1 MFDRASLIMAVRPD
15 VPTTSSVSKLRLDRL
30 AEQVDVKPF
39 TRSAVCEVLSAKL
52 GSYVHGETAKRL
64 HAETAGNALLLRE
77 LADHAIA
84 EGSLRQAG
92 VWRWSGRLAYV
103 EGRIV
108 NVVRFRLDD
117 LSPDESELV
126 HIVALAESIEADLP
140 MVAKLAHAAESLNR
154 RGILIGERCDTRLIL
169 KLTYP
174 LYSHVVKAT
183 MPTLTAFRLRMQL
196 VDALEHVDGDPFNN
210 RRRAD
215 VLRFQTG
222 QPLASER
229 LLAAARLAEQRLDF
243 ALAERLAQSVLAQ
256 RQSQV
261 HAVESAILLAKALAE
276 QWQCKDAEKI
286 LAAVSRT
293 IESRAA
299 LAQVVQARALNLALG
314 LRRADEAFTVIDDA
328 LKLLSEVEARP
339 MHPCRV
345 SRTSGRPSSR
355 SISCGRETTDQGRT
369 PLRAD
374 ADDGTISGLHAK
386 RTRRF

>member
-1 MFDRASLIMAVRPD
+1 MIHDARPRFADQHVRLIVEPVQQQDAGTRNSGELPMVAREKELDKIANAISSGRSVFLVGEAGVGKSRLLSVALGRVAEHAVVARVAAARENVASIFPSLHEWIGLHTSAMREPHSFRLSESPQRNPTVKRVVLGIDDAHLLHPDAAAFLYQLAMFDRASLIMAVRPD
-15 VPTTSSVSKLRLDRL
+15 VPTTSSVSKLWLDRL

-174 LYSHVVKAT
+174 LYSHVVKAS

-196 VDALEHVDGDPFNN
+196 V
-210 RRRAD
+210 
-215 VLRFQTG
+215 
-222 QPLASER
+222 
-229 LLAAARLAEQRLDF
+229 
-243 ALAERLAQSVLAQ
+243 
-256 RQSQV
+256 
-261 HAVESAILLAKALAE
+261 
-276 QWQCKDAEKI
+276 
-286 LAAVSRT
+286 
-293 IESRAA
+293 
-299 LAQVVQARALNLALG
+299 
-314 LRRADEAFTVIDDA
+314 
-328 LKLLSEVEARP
+328 
-339 MHPCRV
+339 
-345 SRTSGRPSSR
+345 
-355 SISCGRETTDQGRT
+355 
-369 PLRAD
+369 
-374 ADDGTISGLHAK
+374 
-386 RTRRF
+386 